1 MLLHKAEG
9 PVLMFVTFSTFEHY
23 RGGVL
28 GEDVV
33 GDAINDLEALA
44 FAGLDEPQLA
54 FIVGVG
60 RAHLDRHLG

>member
-1 MLLHKAEG
+1 
-9 PVLMFVTFSTFEHY
+9 MFVTFSTFEHN